1 MEQYKEIVEHRLR
14 EKQFQIESQEEKIHK
29 LTQLIV
35 VSSRIA
41 AKQSNGPDRKKAKS
55 RRETWCPGKLK
66 SIITAADASPLRA
79 PHPDTPSTEHTDN
92 SCYSPSV
99 QSTPSSSSS
108 SSAVVS
114 KSEEI
119 KKWKEDSLAISSKLS
134 LTAFNSPH
142 APQRSTEEVEKLTE
156 ELNAVKAENQQL
168 RLDLNDALAKIEE
181 HPNELY
187 ELTVNIQRVNSYYY
201 LEYC

>member
-1 MEQYKEIVEHRLR
+1 MEQYKETVEHRLK

-35 VSSRIA
+35 VSSRIV
-41 AKQSNGPDRKKAKS
+41 AKQSNGNERKKAKS

-66 SIITAADASPLRA
+66 SIITSADASPLRA
-79 PHPDTPSTEHTDN
+79 PHAETPSIEHTD
-92 SCYSPSV
+92 SACYSPSV
-99 QSTPSSSSS
+99 QSTPSSASS
-108 SSAVVS
+108 SSAAVS

-119 KKWKEDSLAISSKLS
+119 KRWKEDSLAISSKLS
-134 LTAFNSPH
+134 LTAFNSP
-142 APQRSTEEVEKLTE
+142 QRSMEEVDKLTE

-187 ELTVNIQRVNSYYY
+187 ELTVSIQRVNSCY